1 MIIIKRYTASWCG
14 PCKMLSPIMDELKN
28 EINDVSFLTID
39 VDAQKEEAMLN
50 NVSSVPTI
58 IILKDGKE
66 MHRFTGVKPKS
77 VIKTIIENF
86 K

>member
-1 MIIIKRYTASWCG
+1 MINRKRYTASWCG

>member
-1 MIIIKRYTASWCG
+1 
-14 PCKMLSPIMDELKN
+14 MDELKN